1 MKSSESYFEKERY
14 FMRDQNRSI
23 KFYTFQQLHSQS
35 STFVLPNAWDASS
48 ARIFQESGFK
58 AIGTTSAGMA
68 ISLGY
73 SDGEN
78 LPFEKL
84 IEALKMIVNSVN
96 VPVSADIEAGYGTS
110 IEEVVENVRQ
120 IILTGAVGINLEDGT
135 GNPEDPIFDVSLQA
149 EKITAIKELSQSL
162 NMPLFINARTDL
174 YWLNIGD
181 SVLRLQSAINRAK
194 AYQKAGADCIFIPG
208 VKNIDTI
215 EKLRKEI
222 SCPINLLAGSDTP
235 SLNWLSE
242 TGIERVSCGSAPFR
256 ATITLLRKISEDIIN
271 HGYFHRMIDDVIT
284 YKDVAELIKPSTDM

>member
-1 MKSSESYFEKERY
+1 MS
-14 FMRDQNRSI
+14 DQNRSI
-23 KFYTFQQLHSQS
+23 NFHTFQQLHSQS

-48 ARIFQESGFK
+48 ARIFQKSGFK

-84 IEALKMIVNSVN
+84 IEALKTIVNSVD
-96 VPVSADIEAGYGTS
+96 VPVSADIESGYGTS

-120 IILTGAVGINLEDGT
+120 IILTGVVGINLEDGT
-135 GNPEDPIFDVSLQA
+135 GNPEDPIFDVSFQA
-149 EKITAIKELSQSL
+149 EKITAIKKLSRSL
-162 NMPLFINARTDL
+162 HMPLFINARTDL

-181 SVLRLQSAINRAK
+181 SVHRLQSAINRAK
-194 AYQKAGADCIFIPG
+194 AYQNAGADCIFIPG

-215 EKLRKEI
+215 EKLRQEI
-222 SCPINLLAGSDTP
+222 SCPINMLAGSDTP
-235 SLNWLSE
+235 SLNRLSE
-242 TGIERVSCGSAPFR
+242 IGIERVSSGSAPFR

-271 HGYFHRMIDDVIT
+271 LGNFQLMIDDVIT
-284 YKDVAELIKPSTDM
+284 YNDVVELIKPSTD